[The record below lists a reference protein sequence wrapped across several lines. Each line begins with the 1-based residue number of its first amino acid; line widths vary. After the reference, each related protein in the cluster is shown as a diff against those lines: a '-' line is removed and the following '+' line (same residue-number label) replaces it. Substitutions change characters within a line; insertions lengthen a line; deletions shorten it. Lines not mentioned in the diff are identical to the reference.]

1 MPLVSTEATSEFWL
15 PVASG
20 PEMICDLSASAVGP
34 FPPASVPTGGFQSG
48 VIPSDGF
55 KTFAVGI
62 TSSEPGALN
71 VQRFLDA
78 AGTIAQ
84 GTVSTA
90 PLTAGQAAVLN
101 ITDGLISRSF
111 TLQVTNTGGA
121 AATVTKFALLLGF

>member
-1 MPLVSTEATSEFWL
+1 MPLVSDEVTGEFWL

-20 PEMICDLSASAVGP
+20 PEMIADLSKFGS
-34 FPPASVPTGGFQSG
+34 FPPTSVPTGGFQSG

-55 KTFAVGI
+55 KTFAIGI

-84 GTVSTA
+84 GAVSTVA
-90 PLTAGQAAVLN
+90 LTAGTAAVLN

-111 TLQVTNTGGA
+111 TLGVTNTGGA
-121 AATVTKFALLLGF
+121 AATVTGFALLLGF